1 MFSKESSDRFPESGE
16 VLTLFET
23 TFLSVQQSLQKDD

>member
-23 TFLSVQQSLQKDD
+23 TFLSVQKSLRDEG